1 MAVSSKK
8 KCPTLSGRAYP
19 ALQSSRISA
28 TILSR
33 IALAP
38 ETRKQGDLVFDII
51 DEHGAVITSACLSK
65 ISIDPPLGSAPR
77 RLTFPDGTL
86 FETDD
91 HEGVYAIAGET
102 RGSIIHRLEQFRPR
116 LAALV
121 LTCIAAVW
129 VLWRFGLDIMVSA
142 AIALTP
148 PVVIEQID
156 RGTLKTID
164 FMMAEETLLESTE
177 KARVQE
183 IFGRL
188 LSHLDKDE
196 ISSSNFKLIFRSMPD
211 VGPNAFALP
220 NGTVV
225 MTDEFIDLFEDED
238 VLAGVLGH
246 EIGHVIEKHG
256 LRQTYRSLSIYILVA
271 FLAGETGPFI
281 EELLLEGNLV
291 LSLAYSRDHE
301 SSADQFGLRLAQ
313 DAGFDP
319 SGLKQFF
326 EWASGRGSEQSKW
339 LSTHPSSVERVKDI
353 DAFIE
358 KLQ

>member
-1 MAVSSKK
+1 MIENTKK
-8 KCPTLSGRAYP
+8 NRLTLNGRAYP

-28 TILSR
+28 TVLSR
-33 IALAP
+33 LALSS
-38 ETRKQGDLVFDII
+38 ETTVQDDWVFDII
-51 DEHGAVITSACLSK
+51 DEQGNMITSACFSE

-77 RLTFPDGTL
+77 RMIFPDGSL
-86 FETDD
+86 FETND
-91 HEGVYAIAGET
+91 HEGVNAFIGET
-102 RGSIIHRLEQFRPR
+102 RGSIIHGLEQFRPR
-116 LAALV
+116 LVILV
-121 LTCIAAVW
+121 VCCMAAVW
-129 VLWRFGLDIMVSA
+129 TLWCYGLDIMVSA

-148 PVVIEQID
+148 PVVVAQID

-164 FMMAEETLLESTE
+164 FASAEETSLDSAE
-177 KARVQE
+177 KARVQK

-188 LSHLDKDE
+188 VSHIDKEE
-196 ISSSNFKLIFRSMPD
+196 IGSSNFKLLFRSMAD

-225 MTDEFIDLFEDED
+225 MTDEFIDHFENED

-319 SGLKQFF
+319 SGLKQFL
-326 EWASGRGSEQSKW
+326 EWASDRGGEPSKW